1 MVIGTLKVIK
11 LFNPSFFFF
20 LVLDS
25 LYFRWS
31 HIQAIL
37 MMILMILARYCLK
50 FSNDK
55 TTGQMFQRI
64 IVFTFYKEKHNLLH
78 WLLFLVRGNTFHYI
92 ISLSLLL
99 CSLLP
104 IRKHP
109 QSYFLLL
116 VRVLMSTTWGPA
128 SVSSYN

>member
-11 LFNPSFFFF
+11 IFNPSFF

-31 HIQAIL
+31 YIQAIL
-37 MMILMILARYCLK
+37 MMILMIVARYHLK

-64 IVFTFYKEKHNLLH
+64 IVLS
-78 WLLFLVRGNTFHYI
+78 FL
-92 ISLSLLL
+92 
-99 CSLLP
+99 
-104 IRKHP
+104 
-109 QSYFLLL
+109 
-116 VRVLMSTTWGPA
+116 
-128 SVSSYN
+128 